1 MYLVTVVLVVA
12 LIATLFSLI
21 GGVSSMVAHGE
32 TGHHTSEQWMIMRV
46 AFQALAVAMILLL
59 VYGQA

>member
-12 LIATLFSLI
+12 LVATLFSLV
-21 GGVSSMVAHGE
+21 GGVSSMVVRGE
-32 TGHHTSEQWMIMRV
+32 AGHHTSEQWMIMRV
-46 AFQALAVAMILLL
+46 AFQALAVAMVLLL